1 MQNPEP
7 TSRVRTIQ
15 RILVETLF
23 IGLVG
28 AVLLGFVWELGYP
41 RLGLLLAAAV
51 WILGDPILEI
61 GRLRGDPRQPK

>member
-1 MQNPEP
+1 MQIPNHRP
-7 TSRVRTIQ
+7 TVRTIQ

-28 AVLLGFVWELGYP
+28 TLLLGIVWELGYP
-41 RLGLLLAAAV
+41 RLGLLLAAAI

-61 GRLRGDPRQPK
+61 GRIGQGDNRPK

>member
-1 MQNPEP
+1 MRTPNP
-7 TSRVRTIQ
+7 RAAVRTIQ
-15 RILVETLF
+15 RILFETLF

-28 AVLLGFVWELGYP
+28 AVVLGVVWELGFP

-61 GRLRGDPRQPK
+61 GRLRQDQDASK

>member
-1 MQNPEP
+1 MPAFNPRP
-7 TSRVRTIQ
+7 TVRTIQ
-15 RILVETLF
+15 RILLETLF

-28 AVLLGFVWELGYP
+28 VLLLGIVWELGFP

-61 GRLRGDPRQPK
+61 GRLRQRNGQPK